1 MDPGPFAFLP
11 ILVRAFPLVHFKRY
25 NLHGG
30 FSSGYNIY
38 AQPAPRDES
47 SPIILSKKEQVFGFL
62 QSTIPIIPIL
72 YPVCKTGMEDLFGGS
87 YDEET
92 SDRRAT

>member
-1 MDPGPFAFLP
+1 MDTGLLAYLP
-11 ILVRAFPLVHFKRY
+11 MLVRAFPLVHFRRY
-25 NLHGG
+25 ILHGG

-38 AQPAPRDES
+38 AQQAPRDES
-47 SPIILSKKEQVFGFL
+47 SPIILSKKEQVFVCL